1 MTGNLDMLTAYDQ
14 GFSDGL
20 RAYAIN
26 RDGEQYVGSPEL
38 NLKMA
43 IGGRAKTWSYSPPTL
58 NPDAGLKDDHA
69 YACQCDLCK
78 PTEGGI

>member
-43 IGGRAKTWSYSPPTL
+43 IGGRAKTWNYSPPT
-58 NPDAGLKDDHA
+58 KS
-69 YACQCDLCK
+69 ACECDLCS
-78 PTEGGI
+78 PNNGVSYANG